1 MADLKVIVEPKGD
14 EFSVAVTVPASR
26 YGGQNFGA
34 LAKTLLAL
42 RTVVPDAFDP
52 QPSAPEIQHRDG
64 HTADGAGLVEAML
77 DLAAEEP
84 DGLKAGE
91 AYRVDA

>member
-1 MADLKVIVEPKGD
+1 MASLKVIVEPEGD
-14 EFSVAVTVPASR
+14 EFRVAVTVPASR

-52 QPSAPEIQHRDG
+52 KPAPGEPPREVHTDG
-64 HTADGAGLVEAML
+64 TGQVLAELRHDAAESPNPLNTADTVG
-77 DLAAEEP
+77 P
-84 DGLKAGE
+84 GE
-91 AYRVDA
+91 A